1 MRKILYVLIL
11 VSLISVASGASLV
24 VSIGDI
30 QGSPG
35 STVQVPITV
44 EGARDVGSVDITLK
58 YDQSVLKAISV
69 ETADL
74 SKNAIMESN
83 IEDPGQINIALV
95 DASGINGDGEIATI
109 SFSVLGGTGESSP
122 LSLIEAAVY
131 NLELVEQQ
139 TATRNGVFT
148 VAEEAKGVGYGSF
161 FMVTVAAAI
170 LAAMVIRKK

>member
-1 MRKILYVLIL
+1 MRKILYALLL

-35 STVQVPITV
+35 STVQVPIMV
-44 EGARDVGSVDITLK
+44 EGATGVGSVDIMLK
-58 YDQSVLKAISV
+58 YDASVLKAVSV

-74 SKNAIMESN
+74 GKNAIIESN
-83 IEDPGQINIALV
+83 LANPGQVNIALV

-109 SFSVLGGTGESSP
+109 SFSVLGETGASSP
-122 LSLIEAAVY
+122 LSLVEASVFD
-131 NLELVEQQ
+131 LELVEQQ
-139 TATRNGVFT
+139 TTISNGAFT
-148 VAEEAKGVGYGSF
+148 VAESKGAGYAF
-161 FMVTVAAAI
+161 FLITLVAAV